1 MQTISEATLSTS
13 DFLLPL
19 DAFVRSIKVRRN
31 SPHSLFLGAGAS
43 VSSGVP
49 SAEGCIWE
57 WKRDIFLTNNPGLEE
72 QFSELSLPS
81 VRNRVQSWLDS
92 EGMFPARDAQEEY
105 GFYIQ
110 ECFPIP
116 DDRRAFF
123 QEKVQSAK
131 PHLGYLLLSHLARA
145 DLVRSVWSTNF
156 DRLAARAVQQENVT
170 PIEIGLDSLGR
181 LSRRVSKGE
190 LLCVSLHGD
199 YRYDRLKNTT
209 EELQEQESELTSALV
224 SAIRENP
231 VIVCGYSG
239 RDDSIMEA
247 FHTAFREGSAGTLY
261 WCGYYEG
268 DISER
273 VASLISFAR
282 GHGNEAYYVPSI
294 GFDDLMT
301 RIALHTLEEA
311 NLRESALQRI
321 SDLPTI
327 DPLERQPFEIRNHP
341 TKSLIKSNAFAIDC
355 PDEVLA
361 FRLTTLP
368 PKGTWKWLR
377 DRIGDRPIAA
387 VPFKGKVYALGLMD
401 DIKDIFGA
409 GIEGRIERT
418 PVSPADFR
426 FEDGAIVSLMRQ
438 AFVRSLASDC
448 NVPTDGRSELWLNQ
462 LAKKSQHG
470 GQEWRVHE
478 SVIVFLRQ
486 FNDRQYAVL
495 KPSLRILDEHGGEA
509 PSEVAKVV
517 KQRELSNQYN
527 SLFNSAIDKWRKF
540 LFANSGSG
548 TVNFD
553 FPQSGNSSCRFR
565 IRRSPIFARIGQKRP
580 GRSVSIS
587 ENHKPLIEQEGFELS
602 EPSLAFC
609 GRYGTNI
616 VTDTHPIRGVVE
628 NRPYDYPLTQKGLL
642 PSLRI
647 GVICPE
653 PEATTLRSYL
663 HKIQQSHFPSDSERD
678 YLVDYPGFSQAYGQ
692 PIEIPDPGAQGWK
705 ALSEPSSGGLHEA
718 TRSIAHRITRAIDS
732 LQSSYLPH
740 VVLVFFPQR
749 WAGFRSYYDEHER
762 FDVHDFV
769 KAFAVQ
775 RGIAT
780 QFLTQ
785 ETLSDIQQ
793 CRVWWWLSLALYVK
807 GMRTPWVL
815 EGLDRDTAYVGLGF
829 SVDRGAERGAHIV
842 LGCSHIYSPQGE
854 GLQYRLSKIEN
865 PIIRRKNPFMS
876 EDDARRTGE
885 AIRQLFFDARME
897 LPSRVVVH
905 KRTPFLREEK
915 KGLLAGLS
923 GVNAIDMVEIQV
935 DHALRYV
942 ASKTNRS
949 GHSSI
954 DGYPVRRG
962 TVIRKED
969 FSALLWVHG
978 ATAAA
983 NNPKFRYYQ
992 GKRRIP
998 APLAIRRHVGSAPLE
1013 RICSEILGLSKMN
1026 WNSFDLYSRMPATL
1040 QSSNEIARIGSLLQR
1055 FGASSYDY
1063 RLFI

>member
-1 MQTISEATLSTS
+1 MQIVSEATLSTS
-13 DFLLPL
+13 DLSLPL

-31 SPHSLFLGAGAS
+31 TPHSLFLGAGAS

-57 WKRDIFLTNNPGLEE
+57 WKRDIFLTNNSGLEE

-81 VRNRVQSWLDS
+81 VRNRIQSWLDS
-92 EGMFPARDAQEEY
+92 QGMFPERDAKEEY

-123 QEKVQSAK
+123 QEKIQSAK
-131 PHLGYLLLSHLARA
+131 PHLGYLLLSHLAKA

-247 FHTAFREGSAGTLY
+247 FHTAYREGSTGTLY

-268 DISER
+268 DISDR

-282 GHGNEAYYVPSI
+282 GHGNEAYYVPSR

-301 RIALHTLEEA
+301 RIALHSLEDA
-311 NLRESALQRI
+311 SLRESALQRI

-327 DPLERQPFEIRNHP
+327 DPLESQPFETRNYP
-341 TKSLIKSNAFAIDC
+341 TKSLIKSNAFEIDC

-368 PKGTWKWLR
+368 TRRPWEWLR
-377 DRIGDRPIAA
+377 DRIGNRPIAA
-387 VPFKGKVYALGLMD
+387 VPYRGKVYALGLME

-409 GIEGRIERT
+409 GIKGGIERT
-418 PVSPADFR
+418 PVSPADLR
-426 FEDGAIVSLMRQ
+426 IEDGAIVSLMRQ
-438 AFVRSLASDC
+438 AFVRSLASSYET
-448 NVPTDGRSELWLNQ
+448 PTDGRSELWLDQ
-462 LAKKSQHG
+462 RPRKSRHDG
-470 GQEWRVHE
+470 REWRVYE
-478 SVIVFLRQ
+478 SVIVFLRR
-486 FNDRQYAVL
+486 FDDRQFAVF
-495 KPSLRILDEHGGEA
+495 KPSVRVLDETGEEA
-509 PSEVAKVV
+509 PPEVTRAI
-517 KQRELSNQYN
+517 KQRELSSQYN
-527 SLFNSAIDKWRKF
+527 DKFNDALEKWRRH
-540 LFANSGSG
+540 LFSNSGSG
-548 TVNFD
+548 VVEFH
-553 FPQSGNSSCRFR
+553 FPHSEDSSCRFR
-565 IRRSPIFARIGQKRP
+565 IRRSPIFAQIGQNRGGKSVAITESHRP
-580 GRSVSIS
+580 LVR
-587 ENHKPLIEQEGFELS
+587 QDGFELP
-602 EPSLAFC
+602 EPSLVFC
-609 GRYGTNI
+609 NRYGTSLVNN
-616 VTDTHPIRGVVE
+616 THPIRGVVE

-642 PSLRI
+642 PSIRI
-647 GVICPE
+647 GVICPG
-653 PEATTLRSYL
+653 PEAKALSSYL
-663 HKIQQSHFPSDSERD
+663 HGIRKNHIPSDSERD
-678 YLVDYPGFSQAYGQ
+678 YLVDYPGFPQAYGL
-692 PIEIPDPGAQGWK
+692 PVEIPEPGALGWTT
-705 ALSEPSSGGLHEA
+705 LSEPSSDDQRNA
-718 TRSIAHRITRAIDS
+718 ARSIAHRITRAIDTFH
-732 LQSSYLPH
+732 SSYAPH

-749 WAGFRSYYDEHER
+749 WERFRGYSDAHER

-780 QFLTQ
+780 QFLVQ
-785 ETLSDIQQ
+785 KTLSDRQQ
-793 CRVWWWLSLALYVK
+793 CRIWWWLSLALYVK

-815 EGLDRDTAYVGLGF
+815 EGLDRDTAYVGLGY
-829 SVDRGAERGAHIV
+829 SVDRGAERGSHIV

-865 PIIRRKNPFMS
+865 PIFRRKNPYMS

-885 AIRQLFFDARME
+885 TIRQLFFDARMK
-897 LPSRVVVH
+897 LPSRVVLH
-905 KRTPFLREEK
+905 KRTSFLKEER
-915 KGLLAGLS
+915 KGLLEGLS

-942 ASKTNRS
+942 ASITSQNGKS
-949 GHSSI
+949 VI

-962 TVIRKED
+962 TVMKQEA
-969 FSALLWVHG
+969 FAALLWVHG
-978 ATAAA
+978 ATSAA
-983 NNPKFRYYQ
+983 NNPNRRYYQ

-998 APLAIRRHVGSAPLE
+998 APLTIRRHMGSASLE
-1013 RICSEILGLSKMN
+1013 QLSSEILGLSKMN
-1026 WNSFDLYSRMPATL
+1026 WNSFDLYSKMPATL
-1040 QSSNEIARIGSLLQR
+1040 QSSGEIARIGSLLQR
-1055 FGASSYDY
+1055 FGGSSYDY